1 VHNLISDLVKDTRVC
16 LGYKVAQGKSPM
28 ADSVVRARIDPA
40 LKKSARA
47 VLKRIGLTTSDAVRL
62 MMVRIAAE
70 KKLPFD
76 PLVPNNKKIAAK
88 KEARGG

>member
-1 VHNLISDLVKDTRVC
+1 
-16 LGYKVAQGKSPM
+16 M

-40 LKKSARA
+40 LKKSASA

-76 PLVPNNKKIAAK
+76 PLVPQQEDDSGDKGSTRRLKSHKNAVRRKVS
-88 KEARGG
+88 

>member
-1 VHNLISDLVKDTRVC
+1 
-16 LGYKVAQGKSPM
+16 M

-40 LKKSARA
+40 LKKSASA

-76 PLVPNNKKIAAK
+76 PLVPQQENDSGDEGSTRRLKSHKRVALEQANKR
-88 KEARGG
+88 ERR